1 MKQNRYFLIENLI
14 VFALIEEIIG
24 IGLMIDIIIHI
35 FTDNIGIRITWFI
48 ALVSWCVL
56 WAIPFF
62 VASINHLGRERI
74 EPNVL
79 QTTDLEKYLKN
90 LAEYFSAEKESIS
103 ENVSDAVSYLLAK
116 KRGTEFRI
124 LFVHMKDFD
133 KKEYDKVKR
142 RANRYIN
149 NKHDISQY
157 TALSGPRKMRVN
169 IIIVDQEN
177 DQTDKISEQNADRLF
192 SRVEPILNVIA
203 CVSSH
208 CIKVPAH
215 FGINGIYDYNKIWNI
230 LKQTL
235 RQT

>member
-1 MKQNRYFLIENLI
+1 MISGCTRA
-14 VFALIEEIIG
+14 VTFAL
-24 IGLMIDIIIHI
+24 
-35 FTDNIGIRITWFI
+35 
-48 ALVSWCVL
+48 
-56 WAIPFF
+56 F
-62 VASINHLGRERI
+62 VAGINHLGRERI

-90 LAEYFSAEKESIS
+90 FSEYFSAEEVIS

-124 LFVHMKDFD
+124 LFVRMKDFD

-203 CVSSH
+203 CVSSS

-215 FGINGIYDYNKIWNI
+215 FGIDGIYSYNKIWGI
-230 LKQTL
+230 LKRTHKQKITPQSMGRDL
-235 RQT
+235 DPASRRWSE

>member
-1 MKQNRYFLIENLI
+1 MENLI
-14 VFALIEEIIG
+14 VFALIAEIIG
-24 IGLMIDIIIHI
+24 IGLMVELIINI
-35 FTDNIGIRITWFI
+35 FINNEEIGLIWFI
-48 ALVSWCVL
+48 AMGSWCVL
-56 WAIPFF
+56 WSIPFF
-62 VASINHLGRERI
+62 VAGINHLGRERI

-90 LAEYFSAEKESIS
+90 FAEYFSAEEVIS

-124 LFVHMKDFD
+124 LFVRMKDFD

>member
-14 VFALIEEIIG
+14 VFALIAEIIG
-24 IGLMIDIIIHI
+24 IGLMIEFIINI
-35 FTDNIGIRITWFI
+35 FINNEEIGFIWFI
-48 ALVSWCVL
+48 ALVSWCAL
-56 WAIPFF
+56 WSTPFF
-62 VASINHLGRERI
+62 VANKNQLGRERI

-79 QTTDLEKYLKN
+79 ETTDLEKYLKN
-90 LAEYFSAEKESIS
+90 FAEYFSAEEVIS

-149 NKHDISQY
+149 NKHDVSQY

-169 IIIVDQEN
+169 IIVVDQEN

-203 CVSSH
+203 CVGNG